1 MSQTQ
6 FKIKTTRNGG
16 LGLAMAGRGPAK
28 PLRQRGR
35 RADSNKWQTQSGRHS
50 VLDSV
55 RPEFL
60 IMCVLEHIGATFKVK
75 WLLEKILCTFI
86 ELEKAKRTFMKENF
100 VKNL

>member
-35 RADSNKWQTQSGRHS
+35 RADSNKWQTQSGTRLWSGRHS

-55 RPEFL
+55 RQKTSALHQQAP
-60 IMCVLEHIGATFKVK
+60 
-75 WLLEKILCTFI
+75 
-86 ELEKAKRTFMKENF
+86 AKKLQQSKLKTQN
-100 VKNL
+100 NI

>member
-55 RPEFL
+55 RQKTSAVQAVHQQAP
-60 IMCVLEHIGATFKVK
+60 
-75 WLLEKILCTFI
+75 
-86 ELEKAKRTFMKENF
+86 AKKLQQSKLKTQN
-100 VKNL
+100 NI